1 LIHTISAAAGR
12 SAVQRKARQ
21 MADKIRRVAMDLLVR
36 QSHHSGSLDV
46 RAVTLAGAE
55 VASIITH
62 RHLPRVNGDT

>member
-1 LIHTISAAAGR
+1 
-12 SAVQRKARQ
+12 

-55 VASIITH
+55 VASITH
-62 RHLPRVNGDT
+62 RHLTRVNGDT